1 MIAVVGLSH
10 RTAPIALRE
19 QVAFDVAS
27 VEALLASVR
36 AHPHIGE
43 LMVLSTCNR
52 TELVAAGVDSP
63 TAVGSLCVRLRD
75 LLVGRVPETEGHL
88 YLHDGTSAIAHI
100 FRVVSSLD
108 SLVIGE
114 PQILGQFK
122 DAFEFACRQGT
133 IGNHLHRVVS
143 RALRTAKR
151 VRHETQV
158 GTGQVS
164 VPTVALDLAK
174 QIFGDMAGH
183 TAVLVGTGEMGEL
196 VARLLQQSGARL
208 IIVGRNAERVRELTE
223 RYRAEGQPFEA
234 LEASLCRADVVVTST
249 SSSTAIIDSALM
261 KKVMRKRRG
270 RDLFFVDVA
279 VPRDV
284 NPDVD
289 SLEGVYRYDVD
300 DLAAVVSRSLGSREK
315 EAERAEQIIN
325 EEVAR
330 FEQWAE
336 AEQVTPLVRTLREHF
351 QRTLRQELSRS
362 LRSRLKHLGD
372 PERLHL
378 ERMIDA
384 AVNKLMHEPTM
395 QLRRMAAQS
404 TEDVEHATAL
414 LDELF
419 GLSKSSDD
427 ASSELSEE
435 AEPAEGSRPET
446 LGKEHLA

>member
-19 QVAFDVAS
+19 RVAFDVAS
-27 VEALLASVR
+27 VEALLAGVR
-36 AHPHIGE
+36 NHPQIGE

-52 TELVAAGVDSP
+52 TEMVAACADDLPVR
-63 TAVGSLCVRLRD
+63 SLCGRLQE
-75 LLVGRVPETEGHL
+75 LIVGRVPETTGHL
-88 YLHDGTSAIAHI
+88 YLHEGTAAVTHI

-108 SLVIGE
+108 SLVVGE

-122 DAFEFACRQGT
+122 DAFEFACRHGT

-151 VRHETQV
+151 VRNETQV

-164 VPTVALDLAK
+164 VPTAALDLAK

-183 TAVLVGTGEMGEL
+183 CAVLVGTGDMGEL
-196 VARLLQQSGARL
+196 VARLLQQAGARL
-208 IIVGRNAERVRELTE
+208 IIVGRNADRVRELAA

-234 LEASLCRADVVVTST
+234 LESALSQADVVVTST
-249 SSSTAIIDSALM
+249 SSPTAIIDSVLV
-261 KKVMRKRRG
+261 KRVMRKRRG

-284 NPDVD
+284 NTDVD

-300 DLAAVVSRSLGSREK
+300 DLAAVVARSLGSREK
-315 EAERAEQIIN
+315 EAEVAERIVS

-330 FEQWAE
+330 FERWAD
-336 AEQVTPLVRTLREHF
+336 AEQVTPLVRALRRQFQQTLHRE
-351 QRTLRQELSRS
+351 LGRS
-362 LRSRLKHLGD
+362 LRSRLKHLGE

-378 ERMIDA
+378 ERMVDA

-395 QLRRMAAQS
+395 QLRKMASQNS
-404 TEDVEHATAL
+404 EDIEQATSL

-419 GLSKSSDD
+419 GLSKAAGDANAELPEDSDPVQVSS
-427 ASSELSEE
+427 
-435 AEPAEGSRPET
+435 AEPLA
-446 LGKEHLA
+446 KEHLA